1 MALWLVRAGRSGEY
15 EDLALKSGR
24 ALISFYQVPDMSSV
38 DSKDELFD
46 ILREAYP
53 NHLKNAIFN
62 FRGQLWAFLKRI
74 QEGDLVILPLKTR
87 SVIAIG
93 KVIGPYEY
101 KSDNP
106 EGARHT
112 RPVEWIRADIP
123 RSALDQDL
131 LYSIGAFMT
140 VCQIQRNKA
149 EERIRALVEGKP
161 MPQLALPDSSEET
174 VEEELNVPLD
184 LEEYASDQIRSYIG
198 RNFRGHELTRLATEV
213 LKAQGYKV
221 LMSPVGPDGG
231 VDIIA
236 GRGPMGFDQPRL
248 CVQVKSSDS
257 PVDVTVLR
265 ELKGV
270 MDDFKADQGLLI
282 AWGGFNQS
290 VLNESRRRFFEI
302 RLWDAGDLVNAVL
315 ENYDR
320 LSKDLQA
327 ELPLKRIWALV
338 LEE

>member
-1 MALWLVRAGRSGEY
+1 MALWLVRSGRSGEY
-15 EDLALKSGR
+15 EDLALRTGR
-24 ALISFYQVPDMSSV
+24 SLIGFHEVPDMSSV
-38 DSKDELFD
+38 TDKESLLD
-46 ILREAYP
+46 ILRDAYP
-53 NHLKNAIFN
+53 DRPKNAIFN

-74 QEGDLVILPLKTR
+74 QVDDLVVLPLKTR
-87 SVIAIG
+87 SVVAVG
-93 KVIGPYEY
+93 RVTGSYEY

-112 RPVEWIRADIP
+112 RPVNWIRTDIP

-149 EERIRALVEGKP
+149 EERISAIVEGKSV
-161 MPQLALPDSSEET
+161 PQLLPPAIGGDIDEPQVT
-174 VEEELNVPLD
+174 LD
-184 LEEYASDQIRSYIG
+184 LEEYASDQIRTHIG
-198 RNFRGHELTRLATEV
+198 QKFRGHELTYLVTEV

-221 LMSPVGPDGG
+221 LMSPAGPDGG
-231 VDIIA
+231 IDIIA

-248 CVQVKSSDS
+248 CVQVKSSDT

-270 MDDFKADQGLLI
+270 MDDFKADQGLLVS
-282 AWGGFNQS
+282 WGGFKQT
-290 VLNESRRRFFEI
+290 VLNDSRRRFFEI
-302 RLWDAGDLVNAVL
+302 RLWDAGDLVKEIL
-315 ENYDR
+315 DHYDQ
-320 LSKDLQA
+320 LSKDIQA

>member
-24 ALISFYQVPDMSSV
+24 ALIGFDEVPDLSSV
-38 DSKDELFD
+38 KSKEELFD

-53 NHLKNAIFN
+53 DRLKNAIFN

-74 QEGDLVILPLKTR
+74 QEGDLVVLPLKTR
-87 SVIAIG
+87 SVIAVG
-93 KVIGPYEY
+93 RVIGPYEY
-101 KSDNP
+101 NLDNP

-112 RPVEWIRADIP
+112 RSVEWMRTDIP

-149 EERIRALVEGKP
+149 EERIRALVQGKP
-161 MPQLALPDSSEET
+161 MPQLTRVDSGE
-174 VEEELNVPLD
+174 D
-184 LEEYASDQIRSYIG
+184 LEEEEPAVPLNLDKYASDQIRSYIG
-198 RNFRGHELTRLATEV
+198 RKFRGHELTRLVTEV
-213 LKAQGYKV
+213 LKAQGYRV

-231 VDIIA
+231 IDIIA

-248 CVQVKSSDS
+248 CVQVKSSDT

-265 ELKGV
+265 
-270 MDDFKADQGLLI
+270 
-282 AWGGFNQS
+282 
-290 VLNESRRRFFEI
+290 
-302 RLWDAGDLVNAVL
+302 
-315 ENYDR
+315 
-320 LSKDLQA
+320 
-327 ELPLKRIWALV
+327 
-338 LEE
+338 